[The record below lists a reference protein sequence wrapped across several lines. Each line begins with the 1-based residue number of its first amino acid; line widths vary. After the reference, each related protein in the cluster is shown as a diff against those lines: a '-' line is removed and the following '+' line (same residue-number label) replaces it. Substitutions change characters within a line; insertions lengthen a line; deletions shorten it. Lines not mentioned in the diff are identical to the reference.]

1 MNEQLEKIFEA
12 PSYLKG
18 ALVAGTVAVVCGFY
32 YLSLYSPVGE
42 ELVVAQGEVEKLN
55 VEVTQKL
62 GIANNLTKFEAEV
75 ERLDVELKRALAE
88 LPDKKEIP
96 QLLERISDKARDAGL
111 LVNVF
116 KPQQP
121 QNKNFY
127 AELPI
132 QIEVEGGYHQVAT
145 FFDEVGHLER
155 IVNLD
160 QVSMLTPKKGDNGN
174 IIKTSVVATSFRF
187 LDESERPKEDG
198 TTANKRRRKKPA
210 TAKKG
215 ATEE

>member
-1 MNEQLEKIFEA
+1 MNEQLEKLFEA
-12 PSYLKG
+12 PSYVKG
-18 ALVAGTVAVVCGFY
+18 AVVASAVAVVCGLY
-32 YLSLYSPVGE
+32 YLSIYSSIGE
-42 ELVVAQGEVEKLN
+42 ELVTAQGEVEKLN

-62 GIANNLTKFEAEV
+62 GIANNLAKFEAEV

-160 QVSMLTPKKGDNGN
+160 QVSMLAPKKGDAGN

-187 LDESERPKEDG
+187 LDESERPKDEG
-198 TTANKRRRKKPA
+198 GSANKRRRKKGGA
-210 TAKKG
+210 AKKG
-215 ATEE
+215 GAEE